1 MSNNF
6 DADVVPV
13 TDSLYA
19 DLDERYG
26 GFAGHSLI
34 ACHTFDSDWPTWEVH
49 PKGDEL
55 VLLLEG
61 AAELVLASAGGDK
74 HVNLSKSGQFV
85 IVPRGVW
92 HTARVRE
99 SARMLFVTP
108 GEGTENREQ
117 PERADDG

>member
-1 MSNNF
+1 MSNSF

-13 TDSLYA
+13 TDTLYA
-19 DLDERYG
+19 ELDERYG

-49 PKGDEL
+49 PNGDEF
-55 VLLLEG
+55 VMLLAGE
-61 AAELVLASAGGDK
+61 AELVLATADGDK
-74 HVNLSKSGQFV
+74 RVSLSESGQFV
-85 IVPRGVW
+85 IVPRGTW
-92 HTARVRE
+92 HTARVQE

-117 PERADDG
+117 PERADE